1 MCLCEKNETVT
12 NKTSVNNSAEMKNAA
27 LRQVNKDKRDKQ
39 IKQLERQSASRG
51 QATQR
56 KRTAGS
62 GSSSQSQVVDQYD
75 DNYNQDD
82 QHEQAQNQ
90 EEEEEE
96 EEDGEVDYERSIDS
110 GRSGQTIDETQ
121 EDRRCSFTLIVVFL
135 YLSNK

>member
-90 EEEEEE
+90 E
-96 EEDGEVDYERSIDS
+96 
-110 GRSGQTIDETQ
+110 
-121 EDRRCSFTLIVVFL
+121 
-135 YLSNK
+135 